1 MNDSVDWKYLLSEAR
16 ARIYLL
22 WAGLTAV
29 GFVAAHYSKSAN
41 NINLFW
47 IILSIVGLGYMFKV
61 MPMRMKPDKQIFLS
75 WAVPIA
81 FGAVVSIA
89 AFKVRGLA
97 ELSQYLGAF
106 WLLVMAVAYFLNGL
120 FDAPSTWY
128 WVAVGLNVAAA
139 LAIIVSESLLP
150 VQWLIVAIISAWS
163 MLNLWLFRSE
173 SL

>member
-1 MNDSVDWKYLLSEAR
+1 MNDKVDWKYLLSEAR

-22 WAGLTAV
+22 WAALTGV
-29 GFVAAHYSKSAN
+29 GFLAAHYSKSAN

-47 IILSIVGLGYMFKV
+47 ILLSVVGLGYMLKV
-61 MPMRMKPDKQIFLS
+61 MPMRMKPAKQIFWA

-81 FGAVVSIA
+81 FGAVVSIL
-89 AFKVRGLA
+89 AFRVRALA

-106 WLLVMAVAYFLNGL
+106 WLLVMAASYFLNGL

-128 WVAVGLNVAAA
+128 WVAVGLNVAGA

-150 VQWLIVAIISAWS
+150 GQWLLAAIISVWS

-173 SL
+173 AL